1 MDALPS
7 LSPLPSLSRAEP
19 SANRPSMSNEP
30 ARPEARAPRGFVD
43 RRARDLTAERKIL
56 AVVAQVYERYGFEP
70 LDTGAFEYADAL
82 GKFLPDADRPNE
94 GVFALQDDDEQW
106 VALRYDLTAPL
117 ARFAAQ
123 HWETLPKPFRR
134 YAFGPVWRNEKPG
147 PGRFREF
154 VQCDADTVGSARPE
168 ADAEIIAM
176 AVAGLE
182 ATGLP
187 AGSAV
192 LKINNRKLLDG
203 LFDAHGVVD
212 LRQRLAALRA
222 IDKFDRLGWPGVKE
236 LLGAGRLDES
246 GDYTKGAN
254 LSVEAIGAIQSFL
267 AIEAA
272 PDLSRLEMLE
282 ALATLKLDAKGEEA
296 LAELQKI
303 AAALAGLGVPE
314 AAARIDPTVVRGLE
328 YYTGPVYEAELLL
341 QTTDDRGQAVRFGS
355 IGGGGRYDDLV
366 ARFTGQ
372 QVPAVGFSFGVSRL
386 VSALRAA
393 GRDVGADVRG
403 PVVVIAF
410 DQSRMSD
417 YFAIARELRDAG
429 IAAEVYLG
437 ASGMKAQMKYA
448 DRRLAPAAVIVGED
462 ELAAATATVKDLDL
476 GRALSAGV
484 TDNAAWRE
492 QRPGQVT
499 VPRAELVATIR
510 KILDARP

>member
-1 MDALPS
+1 MDDIPAQPPALSAGP
-7 LSPLPSLSRAEP
+7 AA
-19 SANRPSMSNEP
+19 ANRGAMTSDT
-30 ARPEARAPRGFVD
+30 RPEARAPRGFAD
-43 RRARDLTAERKIL
+43 KRARDLAAERSIL
-56 AVVAQVYERYGFEP
+56 AAVSAVYERWGFEP

-94 GVFALQDDDEQW
+94 GVFALQDDPDSEGNGQW
-106 VALRYDLTAPL
+106 MALRYDLTAPL

-123 HWETLPKPFRR
+123 NWETLPKPFRR

-176 AVAGLE
+176 AAEGLE
-182 ATGLP
+182 AAGLP
-187 AGSAV
+187 AGAAV

-203 LFDAHGVVD
+203 LFDARGVAD
-212 LRQRLAALRA
+212 PRQRLTALRA
-222 IDKFDRLGWPGVKE
+222 IDKFDRLGWEGVRD
-236 LLGAGRLDES
+236 LLGAGRKDES
-246 GDYTKGAN
+246 GDFTKGAS
-254 LSVEAIGAIQSFL
+254 LASDAITAVEAFLGVDPGAGRL
-267 AIEAA
+267 AAIEALA
-272 PDLSRLEMLE
+272 ALDLGEKGGE
-282 ALATLKLDAKGEEA
+282 ALR
-296 LAELQKI
+296 ELEQI
-303 AAALAGLGVPE
+303 SAALAGMGVAE

-328 YYTGPVYEAELLL
+328 YYTGAVFEAELLL
-341 QTTDDRGQAVRFGS
+341 QTTDDKGQPVRFGS

-366 ARFTGQ
+366 ARFTGERA
-372 QVPAVGFSFGVSRL
+372 PATGFSFGVSRL
-386 VSALRAA
+386 AGALRAA
-393 GRDVGADVRG
+393 GRDAGASARG

-417 YFAIARELRDAG
+417 YFAVARELRAAG

-437 ASGMKAQMKYA
+437 SSGMKAQMKYA
-448 DRRLAPAAVIVGED
+448 DRRLSPAAVMLGED
-462 ELAAATATVKDLDL
+462 EIAAGTVTVKDLDL

-492 QRPGQVT
+492 QRPGQAT
-499 VPRAELVATIR
+499 LPRAELVGAIR